1 MKRLDNQLH
10 RTAPGAARANRR
22 LWFFLALLAACC
34 IPAST
39 FAQRATTIVIVR
51 HAEKDTMQYD
61 PPLTEAGRER
71 AAALAHV
78 LKDAGIQAIYTTQ
91 YIRTQQTAQPLA
103 DELGLKLQIIH
114 ADADH
119 LASYVR
125 TVIGRAEKEH
135 GGGRVLVV
143 SHGNVIPLLLKELG
157 TVKGLTLGDTEYD
170 NLFVVTRFSTGKAQ
184 LLRLRF
190 GQPAP

>member
-1 MKRLDNQLH
+1 MTFSEHLK
-10 RTAPGAARANRR
+10 TATPAASLANRR
-22 LWFFLALLAACC
+22 LWFFLALLLACS
-34 IPAST
+34 IPLLVS
-39 FAQRATTIVIVR
+39 AQNATTIIIVR

-61 PPLTEAGRER
+61 PPLTKAGRER

-78 LKDAGIQAIYTTQ
+78 LKDGGIQAIYTTQ

-103 DELGLKLQIIH
+103 DELGLKLQIIQ

-119 LASYVR
+119 LSSYVR
-125 TVIGRAEKEH
+125 TVIERAEKEH

-157 TVKGLTLGDTEYD
+157 TIKNLTLGDEEYD
-170 NLFVVTRFSTGKAQ
+170 NLFVVTIFSTGKTQ

-190 GQPAP
+190 GNPAP

>member
-1 MKRLDNQLH
+1 
-10 RTAPGAARANRR
+10 
-22 LWFFLALLAACC
+22 
-34 IPAST
+34 
-39 FAQRATTIVIVR
+39 
-51 HAEKDTMQYD
+51 MQYD
-61 PPLTEAGRER
+61 PPLTKAGWER

-78 LKDAGIQAIYTTQ
+78 LKDAGVQAIYTTQ

-103 DELGLKLQIIH
+103 DKLGLKLQIIH

-119 LASYVR
+119 LPEYVQ
-125 TVIGRAEKEH
+125 TVIERAEKEH

-157 TVKGLTLGDTEYD
+157 TIKNLTLGDREYD
-170 NLFVVTRFSTGKAQ
+170 NLFIVTRFSTGKSQ

-190 GQPAP
+190 GNPAP

>member
-1 MKRLDNQLH
+1 MRM
-10 RTAPGAARANRR
+10 TADHLNGRALKAERANRR
-22 LWFFLALLAACC
+22 PWFFVVLLVACC
-34 IPAST
+34 IPASA
-39 FAQRATTIVIVR
+39 FAQRATTFVIVR

-61 PPLTEAGRER
+61 PPLTKAGRER

-78 LKDAGIQAIYTTQ
+78 LKNAGIQAIYTTQ

-119 LASYVR
+119 LMTYVQ
-125 TVIGRAEKEH
+125 TVIGRVEKEH

-157 TVKGLTLGDTEYD
+157 TIKDLTLGDYEYD

-190 GQPAP
+190 GNPAP